1 MKNSIISFSLFNIE
15 LNIYL
20 CNRRP
25 RFILILERFLKMA
38 THSLCSSLS
47 IFSLSL
53 SYAYILVIAVIII
66 YVCRCNNNLPRI
78 GLRAL
83 HIQSALDPITKC
95 ISRIIFIPINHNN
108 YYIGINFDLHSIFFR
123 IRLARSQRGMHFVIT
138 SSTAR
143 GVYRCNRLHL
153 L

>member
-38 THSLCSSLS
+38 THSLRSSLS

-53 SYAYILVIAVIII
+53 IRLYISHRGYHYI
-66 YVCRCNNNLPRI
+66 CRCNNNLPRI
-78 GLRAL
+78 GIRAL

-108 YYIGINFDLHSIFFR
+108 YYIGINFDLRLHFFR
-123 IRLARSQRGMHFVIT
+123 IRLARSQLGMHFVIT